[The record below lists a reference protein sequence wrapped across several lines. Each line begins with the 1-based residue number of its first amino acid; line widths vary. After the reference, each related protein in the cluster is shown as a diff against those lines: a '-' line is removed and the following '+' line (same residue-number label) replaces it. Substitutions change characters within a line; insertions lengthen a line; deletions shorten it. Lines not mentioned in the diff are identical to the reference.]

1 MIKMSEQKTKKT
13 KTQDE
18 IKDEKYY
25 DVLEFLE
32 KSVDQKKLPKSTV
45 LTFKEMIRDNKYVA
59 TYLRSLKKNLESI
72 NDYPQYQQKN
82 SRKFSKA
89 YDPND
94 FTHPNIDSIFWLN
107 EIDPI
112 KIIKKLVSDGLNRE
126 GKICDFKD
134 SVNPQ
139 SKFGYCQSEYHNED
153 EDGDVRIKEELFLTL
168 YCDDDTSKFDD
179 NLPEY
184 ICNKCIENS
193 DCDCEVSCDMD

>member
-1 MIKMSEQKTKKT
+1 MQKTIKPKT
-13 KTQDE
+13 EAE

-25 DVLEFLE
+25 DVLKFLE
-32 KSVDQKKLPKSTV
+32 NAVEVKKFPKSTL

-59 TYLRSLKKNLESI
+59 TYVRSLKKNLESI
-72 NDYPQYQQKN
+72 NDYPEYQQKKIQWN
-82 SRKFSKA
+82 RHDDSKD
-89 YDPND
+89 YV
-94 FTHPNIDSIFWLN
+94 HPNIDSIFWLN

-112 KIIKKLVSDGLNRE
+112 KVIKKLVIDGLNRE

-139 SKFGYCQSEYHNED
+139 TKIGYCQSEYHNED
-153 EDGDVRIKEELFLTL
+153 EDAVKIKEELYLTL

-184 ICNKCIENS
+184 ICQKCIDNCES
-193 DCDCEVSCDMD
+193 DCDVSCDME